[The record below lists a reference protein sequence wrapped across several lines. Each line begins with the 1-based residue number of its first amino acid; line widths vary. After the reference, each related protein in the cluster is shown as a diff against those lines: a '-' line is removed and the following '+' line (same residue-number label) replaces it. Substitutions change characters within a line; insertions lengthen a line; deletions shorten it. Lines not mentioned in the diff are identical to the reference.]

1 MEQRT
6 PTDRLSLGSHLP
18 YSYPPVH
25 SGAGSSSASQQSSS
39 RLPEA
44 SSASDSESEIDPIV
58 REDEREDL
66 LGDLDSEENREDPS
80 DEDGTPPS
88 KKIKLS
94 SPKTVSL
101 LQAVN
106 GETPQERKEEEGYGK
121 VPSPFM

>member
-1 MEQRT
+1 M
-6 PTDRLSLGSHLP
+6 
-18 YSYPPVH
+18 
-25 SGAGSSSASQQSSS
+25 
-39 RLPEA
+39 
-44 SSASDSESEIDPIV
+44 